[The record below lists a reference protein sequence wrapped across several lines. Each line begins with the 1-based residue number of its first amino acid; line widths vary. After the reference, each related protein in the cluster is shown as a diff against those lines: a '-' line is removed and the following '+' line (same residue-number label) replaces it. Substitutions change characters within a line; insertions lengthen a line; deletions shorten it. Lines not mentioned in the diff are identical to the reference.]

1 MPAQLNVIGYPALP
15 FLPSLAALSALP
27 ALPPTGTAP
36 TFSAVILTLPRLY
49 ALSALPFTPVT
60 GVPAR
65 TSHLP
70 SSVLYTLAPAG
81 IVFPAPSLKSEVV
94 TNWSEMLYILPLVVA
109 DSAGRLANAT
119 VPIGLNAPENDSEIR
134 LACS

>member
-1 MPAQLNVIGYPALP
+1 M
-15 FLPSLAALSALP
+15 
-27 ALPPTGTAP
+27 PPTGIAP

-49 ALSALPFTPVT
+49 PLSALPFTPVT

-70 SSVLYTLAPAG
+70 SSVLYTFAPAG
-81 IVFPAPSLKSEVV
+81 IVFPAPSLNSAVV
-94 TNWSEMLYILPLVVA
+94 VNWSEMLYMLPPSA
-109 DSAGRLANAT
+109 SDSAGRFANVT